1 MLLETRRT
9 PSPLTDGSNPA
20 ISLCANDA
28 DQDLTWSDVD
38 GLWSLLP
45 LGDIVF
51 N

>member
-9 PSPLTDGSNPA
+9 ASPLTDRSNPA

-28 DQDLTWSDVD
+28 AQDLAWSNVD